1 MGRSADASE
10 GAANAAAR
18 ARAKAAE
25 PWNRTSAN
33 LATGNVYQPA
43 SNRTTGAGRRDK
55 TWDEMSD
62 SERRSALDKVDWEG
76 LGKMTGTTPSASGG
90 GGGSGSDKEKKTTL
104 NTDALK
110 KYYDDAL
117 KALLAT
123 VGQSGKS
130 IDESVARMQAS
141 PYNTANAYANLVA
154 QAPTVAANPI
164 AEYAAAAG
172 ISPTMAAEQ
181 VALSQAQG
189 DAYTRAMQNAIDVMS
204 TSQQQANA
212 SRLADIGLIET
223 GARQDLANNQLMLQ
237 LALEK
242 ARIGD
247 ITGLQQQN
255 LQNELNMRNA
265 ITSQI
270 GSIFQGQNV
279 APESILKLIESAL
292 AKLNTNKWSGV

>member
-43 SNRTTGAGRRDK
+43 SNRTTNAGRRDK

-76 LGKMTGTTPSASGG
+76 LGKMTGTTPSSSGD
-90 GGGSGSDKEKKTTL
+90 GGSGETKKDKTSTV
-104 NTDALK
+104 NTAALK
-110 KYYDDAL
+110 KYYDDAI
-117 KALLAT
+117 KALLDA
-123 VGQSGKS
+123 VSQSGKG
-130 IDESVARMQAS
+130 IDESIARMQAS
-141 PYNTANAYANLVA
+141 PYNTANAYGSLVA

-247 ITGLQQQN
+247 MTSLQQQN
-255 LQNELNMRNA
+255 LTNQLNLRNTL
-265 ITSQI
+265 TSQI

-279 APESILKLIESAL
+279 APESILKLIEAAL
-292 AKLNTNKWSGV
+292 AKINTNQWSMV

>member
-1 MGRSADASE
+1 MGSADQME
-10 GAANAAAR
+10 RDRRRAAGQS
-18 ARAKAAE
+18 
-25 PWNRTSAN
+25 P
-33 LATGNVYQPA
+33 VYISNDYKRQSDKPA
-43 SNRTTGAGRRDK
+43 QTTRRDK
-55 TWDEMSD
+55 TWDEMNEG
-62 SERRSALDKVDWEG
+62 ERKAALDKVDWKG
-76 LGKMTGTTPSASGG
+76 LGEMTGTTPSSSGG
-90 GGGSGSDKEKKTTL
+90 EGSGETKKDKTTTV
-104 NTDALK
+104 NTAALK
-110 KYYDDAL
+110 KYYDNAI
-117 KALLAT
+117 KALLDA
-123 VGQSGKS
+123 VGQGGKS
-130 IDESVARMQAS
+130 IGESIARMQAS
-141 PYNTANAYANLVA
+141 PYNTANAYANLIA

-255 LQNELNMRNA
+255 LQNELAARNA
-265 ITSQI
+265 ITNQI
-270 GSIFQGQNV
+270 SSIFQGQNV
-279 APESILKLIESAL
+279 APESILKLIEAAL
-292 AKLNTNKWSGV
+292 AKINTSKWSEI